1 MEPTI
6 YKPSIYK
13 GAGIYKTGAEGGGG
27 GGGIPPEV
35 PEEYLQGYA
44 VDNPNGLGDTNGLIE
59 IPVNSVTSADY
70 VEVNLYPIHH
80 NNDGVGVR
88 FREKNTSSAA
98 FEMYNKYNYDP
109 GVMLSKVEGSAMSP
123 RLWVNNQAQSD
134 SVIFRLNAPTAS
146 VNNGSDIKKNGTV
159 LTTIDIDKIL
169 LFWSPDRFRGAVGKI
184 EIWDSD
190 HITNK
195 IMLIPAKEKESGHVG
210 FYDKV
215 SGNFYYSTRTDTLVL
230 VEF

>member
-13 GAGIYKTGAEGGGG
+13 GAGIYNIGGGGGG

-44 VDNPNGLGDTNGLIE
+44 VDNPNGLGDANGLIN
-59 IPVNSVTSADY
+59 IPVNNITSSDY
-70 VEVNLYPIHH
+70 IEVNLYPIHH
-80 NNDGVGVR
+80 NNDGEGVR
-88 FREKNTSSAA
+88 FLDNTTDGA
-98 FEMYNKYNYDP
+98 FQFYNKYNYYP
-109 GVMLSKVEGSAMSP
+109 GVMLSTVDGTAMTS
-123 RLWVNNQAQSD
+123 RLFVNNQSQSD

-146 VNNGSDIKKNGTV
+146 VNNGLDIKKDGTV
-159 LTTIDIDKIL
+159 LTTIDIVRIL
-169 LFWSPDRFRGAVGKI
+169 IFYSPYQYSGAVGKI
-184 EIWDSD
+184 EVWDSD

-215 SGNFYYSTRTDTLVL
+215 SGNFYYSTRTDTLAL

>member
-13 GAGIYKTGAEGGGG
+13 GAGIYKAGAEGGGG
-27 GGGIPPEV
+27 GGIPQEV
-35 PEEYLQGYA
+35 PAEYLQGLA
-44 VDNPNGLGDTNGLIE
+44 VDNPNGYGDTNGLIE
-59 IPVNSVTSADY
+59 ISVNSVTSADY

-80 NNDGVGVR
+80 NNAGVGVR
-88 FREKNTSSAA
+88 FREKNTVNGA
-98 FEMYNKYNYDP
+98 FSFFNKYNYDP
-109 GVMLSKVEGSAMSP
+109 GVMLSTVDGTAMSP
-123 RLWVNNQAQSD
+123 RLFVNNQSQSD
-134 SVIFRLNAPTAS
+134 SVIFKLNAPTAS
-146 VNNGSDIKKNGTV
+146 VNNGSNIKKDGTV
-159 LTTIDIDKIL
+159 LTTKDIDKIQV
-169 LFWSPDRFRGAVGKI
+169 FHSPDQYRGAVGKI
-184 EIWDSD
+184 EVWDSD

>member
-13 GAGIYKTGAEGGGG
+13 GTGIYKTGAEGGGG
-27 GGGIPPEV
+27 GIPPEV
-35 PEEYLQGYA
+35 PAEYLQGYA
-44 VDNPNGLGDTNGLIE
+44 VDNPNGLGDTNGLIS
-59 IPVNSVTSADY
+59 IPVNNITSSDY
-70 VEVNLYPIHH
+70 IEVNLYPIHH
-80 NNDGVGVR
+80 NNDGEGVR
-88 FREKNTSSAA
+88 FLDNTTDGA
-98 FEMYNKYNYDP
+98 FQFYNKYKYDP
-109 GVMLSKVEGSAMSP
+109 GVMLSKVEGTAMSS
-123 RLWVNNQAQSD
+123 RLFVNNQSQSD

-146 VNNGSDIKKNGTV
+146 VNNGLDIKKDGTV
-159 LTTIDIDKIL
+159 LTTINIVRIL
-169 LFWSPDRFRGAVGKI
+169 IFFSPDRYRGSVGKI
-184 EIWDSD
+184 EVWDSD

-215 SGNFYYSTRTDTLVL
+215 SGNFYYSTRTDTLAL